1 MMDVQLFC
9 TINNNLTLLVCS
21 QMTFG
26 TETKLKCFSSSAHLS
41 EFLASFSKSSSWA
54 SVSFKSYRKWD
65 KILLLI
71 LSNFN
76 CFAERLT
83 PPRHRQ
89 LFSDLQN
96 PSESKA
102 GVHKLDNI
110 QQDLQCSDITVKP
123 IPEIN
128 VLNLWGQEL
137 NKNRLLKNYATVQ

>member
-89 LFSDLQN
+89 PFSDLQN